1 MASPDTAPAPDTGTR
16 IYKKMTKAELRTA
29 GLDQDPIFEYTMTEL
44 LPLFE
49 AKAQELGSGGTLIQ
63 YAKGKLF
70 NQIAA
75 ALDLGAQGYNFGAF
89 KETLYNTLKNN
100 RNQLPKKKN
109 GATTKP
115 NKATTSTTKLP
126 KATSAFDKFCERHKA
141 EFGMRTMQ
149 ELLGVERDGRDG
161 KWLVAFNK
169 ILQEEWA
176 AVTDEEKAEMVM
188 QADGKKAEQA
198 AGPTEEDIAASQ
210 ATAGDDLYK
219 ALRARIGNDW
229 GQIGHAAFFLRGVY
243 TNTAG
248 DVKRFFITVGP
259 EDDTPPSLSSDEEK
273 LVFGK
278 WVKKVLKPSASAA
291 PLKKLTDL
299 MLPDLDVDAE
309 SPETLKE
316 MLRGLAVK
324 SDIVI
329 EGKLKVDLDAATD
342 EQVRE
347 YWRHFLQIQKQGG
360 SGHTT
365 TPPRAGDL
373 VKPAGDNVVP
383 PPPPVGDNVMPPSL
397 PAGDELMPPP
407 PPVGDNVVPP
417 PRPAGDE
424 LVPLLPPAGESV
436 VPPLAPAGDELVPPP
451 PPAGDELIPPPP
463 PGNPVIVGP
472 PAAGKSK
479 GKGKGKDKNAEDGAE
494 AQEGDEENAEPPKP
508 AKRRRVAPAPTISA
522 PAPCPCCLRDFAQP
536 VRPAYDLK
544 QATLD
549 SGLAVEGDPK
559 KIQYTASRCVK
570 ATQEVLPLDTHALE
584 AGSLVLHIRL
594 GTSRCCLP
602 GVLFLGPQ
610 PTTR

>member
-49 AKAQELGSGGTLIQ
+49 AKAQEPGSGGTLIQ

-70 NQIAA
+70 DQIAA

-115 NKATTSTTKLP
+115 NKATASTTKLP
-126 KATSAFDKFCERHKA
+126 KATSAFDEFRERHKA
-141 EFGMRTMQ
+141 EFGSRATQ

-176 AVTDEEKAEMVM
+176 AVTDEEKAEMVI
-188 QADGKKAEQA
+188 QADGKKAERA

-229 GQIGHAAFFLRGVY
+229 GQIGHAAFFLRGAY
-243 TNTAG
+243 TNAAG
-248 DVKRFFITVGP
+248 DVKRFFITVGA
-259 EDDTPPSLSSDEEK
+259 EDDTPPFLSSDEEK
-273 LVFGK
+273 LAFGK
-278 WVKKVLKPSASAA
+278 WAKKVLKPSASAA
-291 PLKKLTDL
+291 PLKKPTDL

-324 SDIVI
+324 SDTEGAQRRVSIVI

-360 SGHTT
+360 SGQITT

-383 PPPPVGDNVMPPSL
+383 PPPPVGPLAHAGDELVPPRPPAGDNVMPPPP
-397 PAGDELMPPP
+397 PAGDELVPPP
-407 PPVGDNVVPP
+407 PPAGDNVVPP

-424 LVPLLPPAGESV
+424 LVPPPPAGESV

-451 PPAGDELIPPPP
+451 PPASDELMPPPP

-472 PAAGKSK
+472 PAAGNKRGRPTGRKTKGKSK
-479 GKGKGKDKNAEDGAE
+479 GKGKGKDKNAEDGA
-494 AQEGDEENAEPPKP
+494 EGDEENAEPPKP
-508 AKRRRVAPAPTISA
+508 AKRRRVAPAPAISA
-522 PAPCPCCLRDFAQP
+522 PAPSPRRLRD
-536 VRPAYDLK
+536 VRIP
-544 QATLD
+544 
-549 SGLAVEGDPK
+549 SH
-559 KIQYTASRCVK
+559 KIR
-570 ATQEVLPLDTHALE
+570 H
-584 AGSLVLHIRL
+584 H
-594 GTSRCCLP
+594 
-602 GVLFLGPQ
+602 
-610 PTTR
+610 